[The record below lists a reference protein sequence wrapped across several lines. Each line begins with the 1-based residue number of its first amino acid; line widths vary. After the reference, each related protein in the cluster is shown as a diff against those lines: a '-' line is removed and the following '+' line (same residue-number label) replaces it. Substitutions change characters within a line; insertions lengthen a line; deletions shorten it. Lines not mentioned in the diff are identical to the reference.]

1 MSVEYCK
8 VESCVSG
15 AGVSVSCASVT
26 FRHMGVSVLLKISM
40 LMSLCVCVS
49 E

>member
-15 AGVSVSCASVT
+15 GGVSVSCAHVT
-26 FRHMGVSVLLKISM
+26 FRHMGVSVLGYQHVDVPVCM
-40 LMSLCVCVS
+40 CV
-49 E
+49 